1 MVWSVLLGPLPL
13 YQGRTKGFENML
25 LRSFA
30 DHQQVDE
37 INKHLGIDDILTF
50 FSAIVKQSP
59 QYFAT

>member
-1 MVWSVLLGPLPL
+1 
-13 YQGRTKGFENML
+13 ML

-37 INKHLGIDDILTF
+37 TNKHLGIDDIFTF